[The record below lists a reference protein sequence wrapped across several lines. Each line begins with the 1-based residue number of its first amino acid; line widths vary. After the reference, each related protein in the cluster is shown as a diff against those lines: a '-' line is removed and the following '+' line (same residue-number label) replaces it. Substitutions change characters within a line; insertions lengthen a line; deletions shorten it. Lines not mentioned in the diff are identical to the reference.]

1 MKNFLILAAAFTL
14 AACTSGMNKK
24 HPKPSDSSN
33 DNGRPANA
41 ASWQHQRPGRDEIG
55 NPAVQPVATDS
66 NGNYS
71 QALPINPATGAPI
84 AQSGPVS
91 GSQTVV
97 QPMPP
102 QPYGTTVA
110 TDQSQPITFPSQ
122 YGQPGQSIGSGSAAG
137 SQGIN
142 PAVQSGQ

>member
-1 MKNFLILAAAFTL
+1 MKNFLILTAAFAL

-33 DNGRPANA
+33 ENSRPAIA
-41 ASWQHQRPGRDEIG
+41 TSG

-122 YGQPGQSIGSGSAAG
+122 SGQPGQSIGSGSAAG
-137 SQGIN
+137 SQGIK